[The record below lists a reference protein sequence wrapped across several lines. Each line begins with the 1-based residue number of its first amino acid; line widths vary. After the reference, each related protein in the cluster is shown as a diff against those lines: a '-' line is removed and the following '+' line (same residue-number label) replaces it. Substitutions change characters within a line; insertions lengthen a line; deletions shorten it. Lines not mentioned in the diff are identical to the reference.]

1 MPAGPSKKKA
11 AVEFFGGGGA
21 SGVGVVRP
29 DSVFAAKL
37 SHAMSDQDLIDA
49 KYFLRTQSA
58 GGLVRRAHGIELTL
72 APGEERL
79 RVEVLR
85 ADLLRLKIS
94 RGGRFDEQPTLAV
107 VDGALAALGGGAD
120 FTVEDT
126 PEAVRVVTPELTLT
140 VGKAPFRLDAHR
152 ADGSPVFE
160 SAENDAY
167 ATLNDEF
174 LLTRRR
180 QREDAFYGLGEKTGR
195 FNRAGSAYTL
205 WNTDVLNPNVLGA
218 AQQEYGTHD
227 PRADP
232 RGTVFDPYY
241 VSIPF
246 FYHQRHLQPAMAG
259 FFLDN
264 PYRARFDFQADEEF
278 TIRFLGGQ
286 YTEYVF
292 AGPRMAGILAAY
304 TALTGRMQVP
314 PLWALGYHQCRWFA
328 YTQKT
333 TLELAARHREQ
344 DFPCDSLW
352 LDIDYM
358 DGYRVFTWNPDAF
371 PDPSAMLAAL
381 RAQGFRVI
389 TIIDPGV
396 KHEPGYRVFDEAR
409 EQDLLCRTQAGEI
422 YVGQVWPGR
431 TAFPDFSLAAARAW
445 WGRLNAAHVQ
455 SGLAGIWNDMNE
467 PATGDIPCE
476 AMHFGGGT
484 VPHAQFHNQYAT
496 LMAMGTVEGLL
507 AARPDQ
513 RTFVLSRAGSP
524 GIQRYAANWLGD
536 NCSRWEHL
544 GMSLPM
550 AAGFGVSGQPFVGAD
565 VGGFMENTTPE
576 LLVRWYQYGALT
588 PFCRNH
594 NCNHQNDQY
603 PWVFGEAVEALCRR
617 AIERRYRLM
626 PYLYAAFL
634 EASET
639 GAPVQRPLVFDYQ
652 DDLGVRA
659 VDDQFLLGRDLLV
672 APVYQPGQT
681 ARLVYLPA
689 GTWYDQEDGTHAGPA
704 WITAPAPLDT
714 IPCYVRAGSVVPM
727 WPEAP
732 PSTMGY
738 HPASI
743 ELHVF
748 IPEAD
753 GETRSFLHEDDGET
767 FALRA
772 GAFYRTEFV
781 LRREGGAITL
791 AATVTGAGYPAFAR
805 REFTLVFHGRS
816 LSPVSVDGQ
825 AVTVAR
831 DRVTLA
837 DAGTGFLLCMG
848 G

>member
-1 MPAGPSKKKA
+1 
-11 AVEFFGGGGA
+11 
-21 SGVGVVRP
+21 
-29 DSVFAAKL
+29 
-37 SHAMSDQDLIDA
+37 MSDKDLIDA
-49 KYFLRTQSA
+49 KYFLHTREA
-58 GGLVRRAHGIELTL
+58 GGLVRLANGIELTL
-72 APGEERL
+72 DQGEDRL

-85 ADLLRLKIS
+85 ADILRLKIS
-94 RGGRFDEQPTLAV
+94 RGGHFDEQPSLAV
-107 VDGALAALGGGAD
+107 VDGAPSALGGSAK
-120 FTVEDT
+120 FAVEDT
-126 PEAVRVVTPELTLT
+126 PEAVRVVTPEMTLT

-160 SAENDAY
+160 SADDQPAY

-174 LLTRRR
+174 ILTRRC
-180 QREDAFYGLGEKTGR
+180 QREDAFYGLGEKSGR
-195 FNRAGSAYTL
+195 FNRAGGAYTL

-218 AQQEYGTHD
+218 AQKDYGTHD

-246 FYHQRHLQPAMAG
+246 FYHQRHLQAGMAG

-264 PYRARFDFQADEEF
+264 PYRARFDFQADETF
-278 TIRFLGGQ
+278 AIRFLGGQ

-292 AGPRMAGILAAY
+292 AGPSMPGILADY

-328 YTQKT
+328 YTQET
-333 TLELAARHREQ
+333 TLELAARHRARA
-344 DFPCDSLW
+344 FPCDSLW

-358 DGYRVFTWNPDAF
+358 RGYRVFTWNPDAF
-371 PDPSAMLAAL
+371 PEPQAMLARL
-381 RAQGFRVI
+381 REQGFRVI

-396 KHEPGYRVFDEAR
+396 KHEPGYAVFDEAR
-409 EQDLLCRTQAGEI
+409 EKDLLCRTQAGEI

-431 TAFPDFSLAAARAW
+431 TAFPDFSLPAARAW
-445 WGRLNAAHVQ
+445 WGRLNAEHVQ

-476 AMHFGGGT
+476 AMCFGGDRQ
-484 VPHAQFHNQYAT
+484 PHARFHNQYAT

-507 AARPDQ
+507 AAMPER

-544 GMSLPM
+544 WMSMPM

-565 VGGFMENTTPE
+565 VGGFMENTHPE

-594 NCNHQNDQY
+594 NCNNQNDQY
-603 PWVFGEAVEALCRR
+603 PWVFGQAVEAMCRH
-617 AIERRYRLM
+617 AVELRYRLL

-652 DDLGVRA
+652 DDLGVRQ
-659 VDDQFLLGRDLLV
+659 VDDQYLLGRDLLV
-672 APVYQPGQT
+672 APVYQAGQT

-689 GTWYDQEDGTHAGPA
+689 GTWYDQVGGSHEGPA

-714 IPCYVRAGSVVPM
+714 IPFYVRGGSVVAM

-732 PSTMGY
+732 GSTMGY

-743 ELHVF
+743 ELHVY
-748 IPEAD
+748 IPQAD
-753 GETRSFLHEDDGET
+753 GETRSCLHEDDGET
-767 FALRA
+767 FAFRG

-781 LRREGGAITL
+781 LRRDGETL
-791 AATVTGAGYPAFAR
+791 TLEATVTGKGFPEFNR
-805 REFTLVFHGRS
+805 REFVLVFHGLPS
-816 LSPVSVDGQ
+816 GALTLDGEE
-825 AVTVAR
+825 AILDGDRLTVANAGGGFSL
-831 DRVTLA
+831 RV
-837 DAGTGFLLCMG
+837 G